1 MTAVTKELH
10 KKTGVDMEK
19 REILNRMISEGF
31 IPLIR
36 AASASEAVGIADA
49 IREGGASFLE
59 ITMTVPGAIEVVK
72 ELSQKCKDEFII
84 GAGTVLD
91 PETGRAA
98 ILAGARFI
106 VSPTLNLDLVSLAHR
121 YSVVVIPGA
130 MTPTEIL
137 AAWNAGADLVKVF
150 PAVQLGGPDYIR
162 AVKGPLPQI
171 LLMPSGGVNIENAGA
186 FIRAGAAV
194 VAVGGELVDKEAV
207 KRRLFHRI
215 TENARAFIRAIQ
227 EARGQ

>member
-1 MTAVTKELH
+1 
-10 KKTGVDMEK
+10 MEK

-36 AASASEAVGIADA
+36 SASASEAVEVADA
-49 IREGGASFLE
+49 IRNGGAGFLE
-59 ITMTVPGAIEVVK
+59 ITMTVPGAIDVLK
-72 ELSQKCKDEFII
+72 ELTLKCKDDFII

-98 ILAGARFI
+98 LLAGAQFI
-106 VSPTLNLDLVSLAHR
+106 VSPTLNLELISLAHR
-121 YSVVVIPGA
+121 YGILVIPGA

-150 PAVQLGGPDYIR
+150 PAAQLGGPDYIKAIR
-162 AVKGPLPQI
+162 APLPQI
-171 LLMPSGGVNIENAGA
+171 LLMPSGGVNLENAGA

-194 VAVGGELVDKEAV
+194 VAVGGELVDKAAV
-207 KRRLFHRI
+207 KERAFHII
-215 TENARAFIRAIQ
+215 TENTRAFIKAIQ